1 MSVRILFEKNT
12 YLNDVQEIP
21 RAFFP
26 YLEWD
31 DNGENYLSWDY
42 STSGKTFI
50 FNVKSD
56 LWGNANYRCN
66 IDEDDRIIFK
76 KKSKYFAKSSLYDF
90 LSEAL
95 GVSLPY
101 GSLTGVRPTAMYN
114 ELVKSTSDPK
124 KTLIEE
130 YRVLPGKAELV
141 AGCAEYQKKF
151 INRDEKAVGLYI
163 NIPFCPTRCSYC
175 SFIST
180 EVFRIKKDLPEFVCC
195 VQKDIETAFE
205 IVKESGFR
213 IRSIYVGGGTHTS
226 VGAGFLS
233 EILEPLSSCG
243 CEFTVECGRPD
254 TINEDIVNA
263 LRKNNVT
270 RLSVN
275 PQTFH
280 QRTLDLIGRRHT
292 VQDIYDAFALVQDK
306 GFSVNCDLIAALPG
320 ETFEDF
326 RFSLEEALSFRPE
339 NITVHTLSIKRGSEL
354 NRDKTTKKT
363 GGEALRMT
371 DYSFRTLNAA
381 GYSPYYMYRQKNT
394 ADNLEN
400 TGFCRDDKACLYNV
414 DTMEESCHVIGC
426 GAGAVSKKLS
436 AGGKITRF
444 SNPKGLREYLE
455 RHSDVIKELKDFFL
469 INT

>member
-1 MSVRILFEKNT
+1 MSVRIIFEKNT

-31 DNGENYLSWDY
+31 DNGENYLFWNY
-42 STSGKTFI
+42 SISGKTFV
-50 FNVKSD
+50 FNVESD
-56 LWGNANYRCN
+56 LWGNATYQRDF
-66 IDEDDRIIFK
+66 DENDPIIFK
-76 KKSKYFAKSSLYDF
+76 RKTKYFAKNSLYDF

-101 GSLTGVRPTAMYN
+101 GSLTGVRPTVMYN
-114 ELVKSTSDPK
+114 ELAKVTSDPK
-124 KTLIEE
+124 KTMIEE
-130 YRVLPGKAELV
+130 YRVMPSKAELV

-151 INRDEKAVGLYI
+151 INRDEKAIGLYV

-180 EVFRIKKDLPEFVCC
+180 EVFRIKKDLPEFVRC
-195 VQKDIETAFE
+195 VQKDVEAAFE
-205 IVKESGFR
+205 IVREKGYTV
-213 IRSIYVGGGTHTS
+213 RSIYVGGGTPTS
-226 VGAGFLS
+226 IGAELLS
-233 EILEPLSSCG
+233 EILAPLSFCG

-254 TINEDIVNA
+254 TINEDIVKA
-263 LRKNNVT
+263 LKKNNVT

-280 QRTLDLIGRRHT
+280 QRTLDLIGRKHT
-292 VQDIYDAFALVQDK
+292 VQDIYDAFALVSGE
-306 GFSVNCDLIAALPG
+306 GFSVNCDLIAALPE
-320 ETFEDF
+320 ETFDDF
-326 RFSLEEALSFRPE
+326 RFSLDEALSFRPE
-339 NITVHTLSIKRGSEL
+339 NITVHTLSIKRGSDL

-363 GGEALRMT
+363 GGEALQMT
-371 DYSFRTLNAA
+371 DHSFRALSAA
-381 GYSPYYMYRQKNT
+381 GYLPYYMYRQKNT

-426 GAGAVSKKLS
+426 GAGAVSKKL
-436 AGGKITRF
+436 AGGGKITRF
-444 SNPKGLREYLE
+444 SNPKGLREYRE
-455 RHSDVIKELKDFFL
+455 RHSDVTKDLKDFFL
-469 INT
+469 ID

>member
-1 MSVRILFEKNT
+1 MSVRVVFEKNT

-31 DNGENYLSWDY
+31 DNGENYLSWNY
-42 STSGKTFI
+42 SVSGKTFV
-50 FNVKSD
+50 FNVESD
-56 LWGNANYRCN
+56 IFGKATYRCDF
-66 IDEDDRIIFK
+66 DESNEIIFK
-76 KKSKYFAKSSLYDF
+76 RKTKYFAKNSLYTF
-90 LSEAL
+90 LSDAL
-95 GVSLPY
+95 GIELPY
-101 GSLTGVRPTAMYN
+101 GSLTGVRPTVMYN
-114 ELVKSTSDPK
+114 ELAKTSADPK
-124 KTLIEE
+124 DTLVKD
-130 YRVLPGKAELV
+130 YRVLPSKAELV
-141 AGCAEYQKKF
+141 ACCAEYQKKF
-151 INRDEKAVGLYI
+151 INRDEKAVGLYV

-180 EVFRIKKDLPEFVCC
+180 EVFRIKKDLPKYVEC
-195 VQKDIETAFE
+195 VRKDIETSFE
-205 IVKESGFR
+205 IVRDKGYSV
-213 IRSIYVGGGTHTS
+213 RSIYVGGGTPTS
-226 VGAGFLS
+226 IGAGFLS
-233 EILEPLSSCG
+233 DILEPLSSCG

-263 LRKNNVT
+263 LKKNNVT

-280 QRTLDLIGRRHT
+280 QRTLDLIGRKHT
-292 VQDIYDAFALVQDK
+292 VKDIYDAFALVRDK
-306 GFSVNCDLIAALPG
+306 GFSVNCDLIAALPE

-326 RFSLEEALSFRPE
+326 RFSLDEALSMRPE
-339 NITVHTLSIKRGSEL
+339 NITVHTLSIKRGSDL

-371 DYSFRTLNAA
+371 DYSYSTLSKA

-400 TGFCRDDKACLYNV
+400 TGFCRDDKVCLYNV
-414 DTMEESCHVIGC
+414 DTMEESCCVIGC
-426 GAGAVSKKLS
+426 GAGAVSKKLA

-455 RHSDVIKELKDFFL
+455 RHSDVIGELKDFF
-469 INT
+469 IND